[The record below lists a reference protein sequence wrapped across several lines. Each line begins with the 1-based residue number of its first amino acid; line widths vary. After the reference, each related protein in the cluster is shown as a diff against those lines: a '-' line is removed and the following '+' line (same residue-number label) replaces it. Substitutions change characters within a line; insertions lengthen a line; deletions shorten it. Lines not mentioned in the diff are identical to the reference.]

1 MSNYVLKQNESI
13 IYEDKCRLNNKN
25 AIVTLTSSRLILE
38 QYKGL
43 FKKELKVIKDIALDN
58 IKTVNNKVQVK
69 CLDTTLTIKTIEGN
83 ITLNFETN
91 KEAKKLSDKIVN
103 AKTGTNK
110 FDRATSSITKILGTT
125 LTVLTA
131 IGGIAKTSNKII
143 NIFKKK

>member
-1 MSNYVLKQNESI
+1 MSNYILKQNESI
-13 IYEDKCRLNNKN
+13 IHEDKCRLNNKN
-25 AIVTLTSSRLILE
+25 TIITLTTSRLILE

-43 FKKELKVIKDIALDN
+43 FKKDLKVVKEISLNN
-58 IKTVNNKVQVK
+58 IKIVNNKVQVK
-69 CLDTTLTIKTIEGN
+69 RLDTTITIKTLEEN

-91 KEAKKLSDKIVN
+91 KDAKKLSDKIIN

-110 FDRATSSITKILGTT
+110 FDRVTSSITKVLGTT

-131 IGGIAKTSNKII
+131 VGGITKTSNKII